1 MSQYSFYGYK
11 RSDGKY
17 GARNLVAVIPSV
29 ICTTDVAQAIVR
41 QVQGTVGYFHHQGC
55 CQLPLDLK
63 RVTDTLISL
72 AKGPNVAGALIVSLG
87 CEGTDCARMVE
98 EIAAAGKPVEIIYV
112 QELGGTSRSIQA
124 GIDLAQKMVLEASD
138 QQREGVDISNLIM
151 SIKCGAS
158 DTTSGMA
165 SNCVIGYV
173 ADKLV
178 DLGAT
183 VIFGETTEFL
193 GGEQILAN
201 RAVGGPEGPVGQKIL
216 EIVSRMENRA
226 KATGEDMR
234 GGQPTPGNIAG
245 GLSSIEEK
253 SLGAI
258 VKSGHRPIRGVLE
271 YPDYVTGQKG
281 LWIKDTPG
289 REPEILTG
297 MAAAGAQVMMFS
309 TGRGAPQ
316 GFPSMPVIKICGNPN
331 TYERM
336 QHDMD
341 LNAGRIIIGEKSI
354 EEVGE
359 EAFALLLKVLN
370 GQLTKNEALN
380 YFATMDI
387 YCLGPVI

>member
-1 MSQYSFYGYK
+1 MSYTFMGYP
-11 RSDGKY
+11 RPDGKY
-17 GARNLVAVIPSV
+17 GVRNLVAVIPSV
-29 ICTTDVAQAIVR
+29 VCANDVAQAICR
-41 QVQGTVGYFHHQGC
+41 QVQGTIGYFHHQGC

-63 RVTDTLISL
+63 RVTDVLSHL
-72 AKGPNVAGALIVSLG
+72 GQSPNVGAALIVSLG
-87 CEGTDCARMVE
+87 CEGTDHQRIYE
-98 EIAAAGKPVEIIYV
+98 EIKATGKPVEIIHI

-124 GIDLAQKMVLEASD
+124 GIDAAQRLV
-138 QQREGVDISNLIM
+138 QQISGIQRVPADISNLVM
-151 SIKCGAS
+151 SIKCGGS

-183 VIFGETTEFL
+183 VVFGETTEFL
-193 GGEQILAN
+193 GGEHILAR
-201 RAVGGPEGPVGQKIL
+201 RAVGGEDGPIGQKIYQ
-216 EIVSRMENRA
+216 IVDEMEKRA
-226 KATGEDMR
+226 MSVGEDMR

-258 VKSGHRPIRGVLE
+258 VKSGHRPIQGVLE
-271 YPDYVTGQKG
+271 YCDKVTDHKG
-281 LWIKDTPG
+281 LWIKDAPG

-297 MAAAGAQVMMFS
+297 MAATGAQVMMFS

-336 QHDMD
+336 QWDMD
-341 LNAGRIIIGEKSI
+341 LNAGRILTGEKSI
-354 EEVGE
+354 DEVGE
-359 EAFALLLKVLN
+359 EAFQMLLDTLN
-370 GQLTKNEALN
+370 GRMTKNEALS
-380 YFATMDI
+380 YFGSVDI
-387 YCLGPVI
+387 FCLGPVI

>member
-1 MSQYSFYGYK
+1 MSYSFYGYK
-11 RSDGKY
+11 RPDGRY
-17 GARNLVAVIPSV
+17 GARNLVAVVPTV

-41 QVQGTVGYFHHQGC
+41 QVQGTCGFFHHQGC

-72 AKGPNVAGALIVSLG
+72 GKGPNVAGVLLVSLG
-87 CEGTDCARMVE
+87 CEGTDWQRIMDELSAT
-98 EIAAAGKPVEIIYV
+98 GKPVEIIHV
-112 QELGGTSRSIQA
+112 QELGGTSRAIQE
-124 GIDLAQKMVLEASD
+124 GIDKAQKLVMQASGVL
-138 QQREGVDISNLIM
+138 REECDISNLVM
-151 SIKCGAS
+151 SIKCGGS

-183 VIFGETTEFL
+183 VIFGEVTEFI
-193 GGEQILAN
+193 GGEHILAN
-201 RAVGGPEGPVGQKIL
+201 RAVGGCSGPVGKEIFRIVNEL
-216 EIVSRMENRA
+216 EQRA
-226 KATGEDMR
+226 NAVGEDMR

-258 VKSGHRPIRGVLE
+258 MKSGHRPIQGVME
-271 YPDYVTGQKG
+271 YMDFVDDRKG
-281 LWIKDTPG
+281 LWIKNTPG

-297 MAAAGAQVMMFS
+297 MAASGAQLMMFS

-331 TYERM
+331 TYARM
-336 QHDMD
+336 SHDMD
-341 LNAGRIIIGEKSI
+341 LNAGRIIEGTASI
-354 EEVGE
+354 EQVGE
-359 EAFALLLKVLN
+359 EAFELMLQVLN
-370 GQLTKNEALN
+370 GKMTKNEALN

-387 YCLGPVI
+387 WCMGPVI